1 MCPLIVRE
9 EIKSWQGKPKEL
21 VVNLTEKV
29 SEDSALFAQVIQLLK
44 TGSKV
49 EKGTCADVIEQV
61 SSVKPEIIEPYIGD
75 LIEQI
80 NSDLPRVKWG
90 ICRAIGNLAQKY
102 PTKTEKAIPKLLINT
117 QDEGTVV
124 RWCAAFAIS
133 EIAKNNV
140 ASQGLLKVKMQ
151 ELIAAEKNNG
161 VRNVYLKSLRK
172 IK

>member
-1 MCPLIVRE
+1 MRPLIVRE

-75 LIEQI
+75 LI
-80 NSDLPRVKWG
+80 
-90 ICRAIGNLAQKY
+90 
-102 PTKTEKAIPKLLINT
+102 
-117 QDEGTVV
+117 
-124 RWCAAFAIS
+124 
-133 EIAKNNV
+133 
-140 ASQGLLKVKMQ
+140 
-151 ELIAAEKNNG
+151 
-161 VRNVYLKSLRK
+161 
-172 IK
+172 

>member
-1 MCPLIVRE
+1 VHPLIVRE
-9 EIKSWQGKPKEL
+9 EIKNWQGKPKEL

-29 SEDSALFAQVIQLLK
+29 SEDSALFAHVIQLLK

-49 EKGTCADVIEQV
+49 EKGKSADVIEQV
-61 SSVKPEIIEPYIGD
+61 SSVKPEIIEAYIDD

-102 PTKTEKAIPKLLINT
+102 PSKTEKAIPKLLINT
-117 QDEGTVV
+117 KDEGTVV
-124 RWCAAFAIS
+124 RWCTAFAIG

-140 ASQGLLKVKMQ
+140 VSQGLLRVKIQ
-151 ELIAAEKNNG
+151 ELVVAERNNG
-161 VRNVYLKSLRK
+161 VRNVYLKA
-172 IK
+172 IKKMK